1 MSERYLPMRQPLGRN
16 KSNVEVIIR
25 KHEDFLSKNRAAA
38 TSTNNVQSLQNEGR
52 SRKEEAASHLERSQ
66 RDDQRQARKDR
77 GAEQKNYIPPSA
89 IPVQRN
95 DEVFAA
101 ERALIKRFDPITST
115 WQEGE
120 LMIQI
125 NRKPF
130 ADGSMRAAY
139 KMKVLSGMDVRGS
152 ERQWVAKLSKDP
164 REDPRQYAKD
174 VEMQMEA
181 RIWADQVSSGKT
193 SADLRTL

>member
-1 MSERYLPMRQPLGRN
+1 MRQPLGRN
-16 KSNVEVIIR
+16 KSNVEGIIR
-25 KHEDFLSKNRAAA
+25 KHEDFLSKNRAAT
-38 TSTNNVQSLQNEGR
+38 TSSNNIQSLQNEGR
-52 SRKEEAASHLERSQ
+52 IRKEEAANQQLQNQ
-66 RDDQRQARKDR
+66 RDDQRQARKER

-181 RIWADQVSSGKT
+181 RIWADQVRSEKFLVDWR
-193 SADLRTL
+193 AL